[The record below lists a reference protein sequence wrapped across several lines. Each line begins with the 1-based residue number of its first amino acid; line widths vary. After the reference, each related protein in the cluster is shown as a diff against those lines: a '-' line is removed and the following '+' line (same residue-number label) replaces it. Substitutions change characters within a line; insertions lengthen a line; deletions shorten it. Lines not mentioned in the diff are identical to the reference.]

1 MSHPLDRPV
10 WGALTICWAG
20 LAEGD
25 ERALRLDRG
34 HGVFGAAA
42 DRSAESMQALAALVP
57 DGGELWLIERDEPPA
72 PPGTQ
77 VERTAGLVQMVC
89 EAPLP
94 APEPDFA
101 IIDLVEADAAEML
114 ELATLTRP
122 GPFVRHTNRLGHFVG
137 VRIDG
142 QLVAMAGERMKLPGW
157 SEVSGVCTHPDHR
170 GRGYAAGLMRTAAS
184 RMIARGE
191 TPWLTSYATNTG
203 AIALYETLGYRRRAD
218 MVATVLV
225 KDI

>member
-10 WGALTICWAG
+10 WRALTTGWAA

-25 ERALRLDRG
+25 GRALRLERG

-42 DRSAESMQALAALVP
+42 DRSAASVAALGTLVP
-57 DGGELWLIERDEPPA
+57 AEGELWMVERDAWPALPGTRIERVAE
-72 PPGTQ
+72 
-77 VERTAGLVQMVC
+77 LVQMVC
-89 EAPLP
+89 EAPVQ
-94 APEPDFA
+94 APSPTFE
-101 IIDLVEADAAEML
+101 IVDLVEADAAEML
-114 ELATLTRP
+114 ALATLTRP

-157 SEVSGVCTHPDHR
+157 SEVSGVCTRPEYR
-170 GRGYAAGLMRTAAS
+170 GRGYAAGLMRTVAA

-191 TPWLTSYATNTG
+191 TPWLTSYANNTG
-203 AIALYETLGYRRRAD
+203 AIALYETLGFRHRAT
-218 MVATVLV
+218 MIATVLAR
-225 KDI
+225 D

>member
-10 WGALTICWAG
+10 WGALATSWAP

-25 ERALRLDRG
+25 ARARRLGRR

-42 DRSAESMQALAALVP
+42 DRSAQSLAALGALVP
-57 DGGELWLIERDEPPA
+57 PDDALWLVERNVWPAPAGARIERVAD
-72 PPGTQ
+72 
-77 VERTAGLVQMVC
+77 LVQMIC
-89 EAPLP
+89 ENSVSVSTPAFEIVDLTDAD
-94 APEPDFA
+94 APE
-101 IIDLVEADAAEML
+101 ML
-114 ELATLTRP
+114 ALATLTKP

-142 QLVAMAGERMKLPGW
+142 DLVAMAGERMKLPGW
-157 SEVSGVCTHPDHR
+157 SEVSGVCTHPGHR
-170 GRGYAAGLMRTAAS
+170 GRGYAAGLMRVVVE

-191 TPWLTSYATNTG
+191 TPWLTSYAANTA
-203 AIALYETLGYRRRAD
+203 AIALYEALGFRHRAD
-218 MVATVLV
+218 MVAIVLV